1 MVDIKKSNKMK
12 LGKVIILITLF
23 SLLVPYL
30 SFAQIPP
37 PESFPPPEIP
47 TSFFGCLPTDP
58 LRVCILRI
66 LDKVLKVILVL
77 ALAFAAVF
85 IAWSGILYIL
95 RGGEGSEKQQA
106 VRTRILYA
114 AVGLVV
120 AFLAWVLTVIIARTI
135 GGGSP
140 EI

>member
-1 MVDIKKSNKMK
+1 MVDIKKLNKMK

-23 SLLVPYL
+23 FLLVPYL
-30 SFAQIPP
+30 SFAQVLL
-37 PESFPPPEIP
+37 PEQTQPPEIP
-47 TSFFGCLPTDP
+47 TKLFGCEMNEP
-58 LRVCILRI
+58 LRKCLLILTG
-66 LDKVLKVILVL
+66 KVLRVILVI

-106 VRTRILYA
+106 IRTRIIYA

-120 AFLAWVLTVIIARTI
+120 AFLAWVLTVIIAGTI

-140 EI
+140 QI

>member
-1 MVDIKKSNKMK
+1 
-12 LGKVIILITLF
+12 LF